1 MQTHHPNELKKLL
14 SKYDSAYLDHIEKLD
29 FDERVKIAAKNP
41 DLLYILYD
49 YEDEYEKERYI
60 TILASAPNIAPL
72 YISDYLCEQKDY
84 NPDDYAYR
92 IKHSASKSAPLTT
105 IGQTL
110 NRAQLWKL
118 DNLHWTHG
126 LSILQV
132 QLVNEVYWLFK
143 SDEKLYYELVQQLA
157 QPNMDFEKARTILE
171 PYLKDIHYEK
181 LMAYDMLTWPWKS
194 NPVEALNMD

>member
-14 SKYDSAYLDHIEKLD
+14 SKYDSGYLNHIEQLD

-49 YEDEYEKERYI
+49 YEDEYEKERYL
-60 TILASAPNIAPL
+60 TILATAPNIAPL
-72 YISDYLCEQKDY
+72 YISDYLCEQKGY

-92 IKHSASKSAPLTT
+92 IKQSASKSAPLTT
-105 IGQTL
+105 IGKTL

-118 DNLHWTHG
+118 DNPHWTHG

-132 QLVNEVYWLFK
+132 QLVNEVY
-143 SDEKLYYELVQQLA
+143 
-157 QPNMDFEKARTILE
+157 
-171 PYLKDIHYEK
+171 
-181 LMAYDMLTWPWKS
+181 
-194 NPVEALNMD
+194 